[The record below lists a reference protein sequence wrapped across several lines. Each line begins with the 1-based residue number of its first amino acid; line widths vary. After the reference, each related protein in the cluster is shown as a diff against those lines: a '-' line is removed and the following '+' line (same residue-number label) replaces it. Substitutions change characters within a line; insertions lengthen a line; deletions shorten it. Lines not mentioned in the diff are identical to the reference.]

1 MEKIFLEL
9 LTANLAAIIKP
20 KYTRLISHG
29 FFFDTKL
36 IYSLT
41 WIYKYYFELPVFLFL
56 PKCVNINLDNFNKLV
71 GDYPLTQ
78 EDVGVCSLESV
89 ENINSKVIIF
99 GFADFTFNELAIL
112 NKRRINTR
120 IKALKG
126 KVIVLSY
133 SSLKVLDLVAL
144 DSFVCIEL
152 APFPLFSFDYLDFLD
167 NDEETYLSKVE
178 SLVEFIDTNKN
189 KKIYLSLELP
199 ISKILHIEKLIPTFS
214 RKETGGSV
222 INSSKTI
229 QKTFLTGVYDIYIF
243 INQPFIY
250 PLDFMYYLKELK
262 SNSVVY
268 LDSSHIDLLNKIQIQ
283 KMLPRN
289 IVKDSNEYP
298 TYKDL
303 IKDLPDSDPIIVSEA
318 YYNFDTSEPIKQ
330 MDLYNLAKKDYDIIR
345 YYVKIKLNGKLDIDV
360 KTCQLSAPCSPKD
373 RSKKLNSLSNKIS
386 SYDYRCDVTCEIF
399 RDYTIG
405 VIVWNEMFADRK
417 QLKLVK
423 NQTFV
428 HQTTSGTWKFT
439 TVN

>member
-9 LTANLAAIIKP
+9 LTANLATIIKP
-20 KYTRLISHG
+20 KYNKLISHG

-36 IYSLT
+36 VYSLT
-41 WIYKYYFELPVFLFL
+41 WIYKYYFELPVFLYL
-56 PKCVNINLDNFNKLV
+56 PKCVNINLDEFNKTV

-78 EDVGVCSLESV
+78 EDMGICSLESI

-99 GFADFTFNELAIL
+99 GFADLIFNVLVTF
-112 NKRRINTR
+112 KRRINTR

-126 KVIVLSY
+126 KVIILSY
-133 SSLKVLDLVAL
+133 SSLKILDLVAL
-144 DSFVCIEL
+144 DSFECIE
-152 APFPLFSFDYLDFLD
+152 FTPLPTFDYIDLLD
-167 NDEETYLSKVE
+167 NDEEIYLSNVE
-178 SLVEFIDTNKN
+178 SLVEFIDTNKD

-199 ISKILHIEKLIPTFS
+199 VSKILYIEKLLPSFT

-222 INSSKTI
+222 INSSKTL

-250 PLDFMYYLKELK
+250 PLDFMYYLKEAK
-262 SNSVVY
+262 SGMVY
-268 LDSSHIDLLNKIQIQ
+268 VDSSYINHPIKI
-283 KMLPRN
+283 KERF
-289 IVKDSNEYP
+289 VYKDSVEYP
-298 TYKDL
+298 TYKEL
-303 IKDLPDSDPIIVSEA
+303 IKDLSDTDPVVVSEA

-330 MDLYNLAKKDYDIIR
+330 MDLYNLSKKDYDTIR
-345 YYVKIKLNGKLDIDV
+345 YYVKIKLNGKFDIDV

-386 SYDYRCDVTCEIF
+386 SYDYRCEVTCEIF

-405 VIVWNEMFADRK
+405 VILWNEMFADRK
-417 QLKLVK
+417 PLKMVK
-423 NQTFV
+423 GSLFV
-428 HQTTSGTWKFT
+428 HQTTNGSWKFT

>member
-9 LTANLAAIIKP
+9 LTANLATIIKP
-20 KYTRLISHG
+20 KYNKLISHG

-36 IYSLT
+36 VYSLT
-41 WIYKYYFELPVFLFL
+41 WIYKYYFELPVFLYL
-56 PKCVNINLDNFNKLV
+56 PKCVNINLDEFNKIV

-78 EDVGVCSLESV
+78 EDMGICSLESI

-99 GFADFTFNELAIL
+99 GFADLIFNELVTF
-112 NKRRINTR
+112 KRRINTR

-126 KVIVLSY
+126 KVIILSY
-133 SSLKVLDLVAL
+133 SSLKILDLVAL
-144 DSFVCIEL
+144 DSFECIE
-152 APFPLFSFDYLDFLD
+152 FTPLPTFDYIDLLD
-167 NDEETYLSKVE
+167 NDEEIYLSNVE
-178 SLVEFIDTNKN
+178 SLVEFIDTNKD

-199 ISKILHIEKLIPTFS
+199 VSKILYIEKLLPSFT

-222 INSSKTI
+222 INSSKTL

-250 PLDFMYYLKELK
+250 PLDFMYYLKEAK
-262 SNSVVY
+262 SGMVY
-268 LDSSHIDLLNKIQIQ
+268 VDSSYINHPIKI
-283 KMLPRN
+283 KERF
-289 IVKDSNEYP
+289 VYKDSVEYP
-298 TYKDL
+298 TYKEL
-303 IKDLPDSDPIIVSEA
+303 IKDLSDTDPVVVSEA

-330 MDLYNLAKKDYDIIR
+330 MDLYNLSKKDYDTIR
-345 YYVKIKLNGKLDIDV
+345 YYVKIKLNGKFDIDV

-386 SYDYRCDVTCEIF
+386 SYDYRCEVTCEIF

-405 VIVWNEMFADRK
+405 VILWNEMFADRK
-417 QLKLVK
+417 PLKMIKGSL
-423 NQTFV
+423 FV
-428 HQTTSGTWKFT
+428 HQTTNGSWKFT

>member
-9 LTANLAAIIKP
+9 LTANLATIIKP
-20 KYTRLISHG
+20 KYNKLISHG

-36 IYSLT
+36 VYSLT
-41 WIYKYYFELPVFLFL
+41 WIYKYYFELPVFLYL
-56 PKCVNINLDNFNKLV
+56 PKCVNINLDEFNKLV

-78 EDVGVCSLESV
+78 EDMGICSLESI

-99 GFADFTFNELAIL
+99 GFADLIFNELVTF
-112 NKRRINTR
+112 KRRINTR

-126 KVIVLSY
+126 KVIILSY
-133 SSLKVLDLVAL
+133 SSLKILDLVAL
-144 DSFVCIEL
+144 DSFECIE
-152 APFPLFSFDYLDFLD
+152 FTPLPTFDYIDLLD
-167 NDEETYLSKVE
+167 NDEEIYLSNVE
-178 SLVEFIDTNKN
+178 SLVEFIDTNKD

-199 ISKILHIEKLIPTFS
+199 VSKILYIEKLLPSFT

-222 INSSKTI
+222 INSSKTL

-250 PLDFMYYLKELK
+250 PLDFMYYLKEAK
-262 SNSVVY
+262 SGMVY
-268 LDSSHIDLLNKIQIQ
+268 VDSSYINHPIKI
-283 KMLPRN
+283 KERF
-289 IVKDSNEYP
+289 VYKDSVEYP
-298 TYKDL
+298 TYKEL
-303 IKDLPDSDPIIVSEA
+303 IKDLSDTDPVVVSEA

-330 MDLYNLAKKDYDIIR
+330 MDLYNLSKKDYDTIR
-345 YYVKIKLNGKLDIDV
+345 YYVKIKLNGKFDIDV

-386 SYDYRCDVTCEIF
+386 SYDYRCEVTCEIF

-405 VIVWNEMFADRK
+405 VILWNEMFADRK
-417 QLKLVK
+417 PLKMIKGSL
-423 NQTFV
+423 FV
-428 HQTTSGTWKFT
+428 HQTTNGSWKFT